1 MAVAFYCADVQFKFP
16 QQAKL
21 KKFIA
26 NSYYTATGKRL
37 HLDYVF
43 CSDEY
48 RLDLNNR
55 HLGHDYYTDI
65 ITFDLS
71 DNPKKTDAEIYISID
86 RVQDNA
92 TKLQQDMIDE
102 FHRVLFHGVLHLAG
116 YLDHSK
122 KEKAQMRKMEEEW
135 MMAYKKEK

>member
-1 MAVAFYCADVQFKFP
+1 MAVAFYCADVSYKLP
-16 QQAKL
+16 KRTAL

-26 NSYYTATGKRL
+26 DTYRLATGKRL
-37 HLDYVF
+37 VLTYIF

-48 RLDLNNR
+48 LLSLNRR

-71 DNPKKTDAEIYISID
+71 RTPSTTSAEIYISID
-86 RVQDNA
+86 RVADNA
-92 TKLQQDMIDE
+92 NKLKQAMDDE
-102 FHRVLFHGVLHLAG
+102 LCRVLFHGVLHLAG

-122 KEKAQMRKMEEEW
+122 KEKELMRKMEEEW
-135 MMAYKKEK
+135 MMAYNLS